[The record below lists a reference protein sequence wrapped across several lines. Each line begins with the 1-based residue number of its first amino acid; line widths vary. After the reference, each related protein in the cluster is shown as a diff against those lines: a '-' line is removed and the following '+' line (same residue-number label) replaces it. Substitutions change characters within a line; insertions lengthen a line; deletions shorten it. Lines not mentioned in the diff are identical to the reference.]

1 MSSSIALRGQTSI
14 ENQKESQKR
23 PRKQCSLSPS
33 SRSIDRRGTA
43 LEFSTRRGTA
53 RARNFKSAR
62 SRYRADARAS
72 ARTTGGVVGIE
83 AIFCFR
89 FSSSH
94 SINWRNQA
102 KKSEEEKKLFSCFS
116 SNLDLRLSSSSL
128 FSSSLFY
135 SFATAVVSILKL
147 VLQTSDI
154 SAILST
160 PPATTPPAA
169 RPTLASR
176 ASRPRP
182 TAARARRAP
191 CRWCAFPGTR

>member
-1 MSSSIALRGQTSI
+1 MRREKRERAFGERFRSSTPPPNRRMLFCYAFPFDSSPCSCSFDHQNYLSVSNLSSSISLRGQTSI

-116 SNLDLRLSSSSL
+116 STSTSVSLLRLSSPLLSSIP
-128 FSSSLFY
+128 S
-135 SFATAVVSILKL
+135 
-147 VLQTSDI
+147 
-154 SAILST
+154 
-160 PPATTPPAA
+160 
-169 RPTLASR
+169 
-176 ASRPRP
+176 PR
-182 TAARARRAP
+182 
-191 CRWCAFPGTR
+191 RWFPFFN